1 MRRVVVAAMALLF
14 SMGVV
19 GAAADRCKVT
29 DPTGT
34 PLNVRASPGG
44 KITGKLPN
52 GTLVSVAGYGDER
65 QTLGAGQ
72 VLQHG

>member
-1 MRRVVVAAMALLF
+1 
-14 SMGVV
+14 
-19 GAAADRCKVT
+19 
-29 DPTGT
+29 
-34 PLNVRASPGG
+34 VRASPGG